1 MAQKVCSLLISPEK
15 FQQQLSSGS
24 LVLDSRGP
32 TGKKPL
38 ATLLQKLVSTLP
50 SALPWQGRSAGTLD
64 RSSGPVNSNLSELM
78 KNPSGKPVETS
89 TSTAKLSL
97 PPWDQSW
104 CSSKTWYQRIKLH
117 R

>member
-15 FQQQLSSGS
+15 FQQMRLNGS

-50 SALPWQGRSAGTLD
+50 SVTRSPEVLEDMLD
-64 RSSGPVNSNLSELM
+64 RSSGPEKDLSDLL
-78 KNPSGKPVETS
+78 KNPSGKQEETS
-89 TSTAKLSL
+89 TNTAKLSTEIMG
-97 PPWDQSW
+97 PPWYL
-104 CSSKTWYQRIKLH
+104 SKMWYQRIKWD